1 MKAAASALRENAI
14 RAAVKMLKAGC
25 GLHQQFQCLQIT
37 GCHAFHA
44 LKLLSF
50 AASPANT
57 PAFGQQK
64 KRVCFLLQI
73 GEETN
78 PLRLRC
84 SSDDFS
90 DGMNDT
96 EQQPDEEGESSDET
110 AYD

>member
-1 MKAAASALRENAI
+1 MSTFI
-14 RAAVKMLKAGC
+14 VQ
-25 GLHQQFQCLQIT
+25 HQ
-37 GCHAFHA
+37 
-44 LKLLSF
+44 
-50 AASPANT
+50 
-57 PAFGQQK
+57 
-64 KRVCFLLQI
+64 VCFLLQI

>member
-1 MKAAASALRENAI
+1 MRF
-14 RAAVKMLKAGC
+14 MLK
-25 GLHQQFQCLQIT
+25 
-37 GCHAFHA
+37 
-44 LKLLSF
+44 KLLSF
-50 AASPANT
+50 AASPANI

-96 EQQPDEEGESSDET
+96 EQQPDEEGKSSDET

>member
-14 RAAVKMLKAGC
+14 RADDGHCPAMR

-44 LKLLSF
+44 KKLLSF

-64 KRVCFLLQI
+64 KRVGFLLQI

>member
-25 GLHQQFQCLQIT
+25 GLHQQIRVLADHRLSCVS
-37 GCHAFHA
+37 C
-44 LKLLSF
+44 LKLLSV
-50 AASPANT
+50 AASPANI

-96 EQQPDEEGESSDET
+96 EQQPDEEGKSSDKT

>member
-14 RAAVKMLKAGC
+14 RAAVKMLKAGWSASAIRVLADHRLSC
-25 GLHQQFQCLQIT
+25 VSC
-37 GCHAFHA
+37 
-44 LKLLSF
+44 LKLLSV
-50 AASPANT
+50 AASPANI

-96 EQQPDEEGESSDET
+96 EQQPDEEGKSSDKT

>member
-25 GLHQQFQCLQIT
+25 GLHQQFQCLKI
-37 GCHAFHA
+37 
-44 LKLLSF
+44 
-50 AASPANT
+50 
-57 PAFGQQK
+57 
-64 KRVCFLLQI
+64 RVCFLLQL

>member
-14 RAAVKMLKAGC
+14 HTAVIMLKAGC

-37 GCHAFHA
+37 GC
-44 LKLLSF
+44 
-50 AASPANT
+50 PANIA
-57 PAFGQQK
+57 AFGQQK

-96 EQQPDEEGESSDET
+96 EQQPDEEGKSSDKT

>member
-1 MKAAASALRENAI
+1 MRF
-14 RAAVKMLKAGC
+14 MLKNSF
-25 GLHQQFQCLQIT
+25 LSPHRQQILR
-37 GCHAFHA
+37 
-44 LKLLSF
+44 L
-50 AASPANT
+50 
-57 PAFGQQK
+57 FGQQK